1 MKHLRLLPFLALVLA
16 IGFSA
21 FTEKASEKA
30 ATGNFYRFTPS
41 VSGDELVESAY
52 EYVGTSMPNPTGCSI
67 PGELPCIIE
76 ALGDENQPD
85 FQASGIVDLE
95 DLEQATVETKD

>member
-21 FTEKASEKA
+21 FTVKNSEKA

-52 EYVGTSMPNPTGCSI
+52 QYVGTSQPDPHNCVGVN
-67 PGELPCIIE
+67 LPCIIQ
-76 ALGDENQPD
+76 ALGDTNQPD
-85 FQASGIVDLE
+85 FQASGIEDMDDLE
-95 DLEQATVETKD
+95 AATKVKKN